1 MSARRYN
8 YSEIDELNRI
18 LTVERELV
26 LKTQENYRILKEK
39 FLEIS
44 RENENLKI
52 DRKKLLEGEESREK
66 LQELETRSDELIKK
80 MKQSN
85 EEREVRY
92 EKFKVDTIEELQNV
106 YRKELQD
113 QNQQIEKLR
122 EDRRDLIKENDE
134 LLEKIVG
141 LNTEIDDFKRKE
153 KGKEVDMRM
162 KFDQKLRE
170 LVLSNDKRTSPRFE
184 HMEQLIEN
192 LHLEIQRKEEI
203 ILEKNREY
211 STEISEKNL
220 EIEELKRS
228 ENSLKFQIQ
237 HLDSTILNLN
247 HQIQKINSESDQTS
261 EINILKLK
269 NDQFMKENL
278 ELELK
283 FRHDEREFSRKL
295 GQLELQFSVRI
306 SEFEKLCEQKDMEI
320 EDLKSHLETSE
331 KVQESLKM
339 YERNLQIEE
348 EHRERLEMEVK
359 SLYEKLQKSGE
370 EKEEFE
376 KNLKLERDKLEISLV
391 SMKKKLEM
399 TPEAPENVEKLRKE
413 LRESERRRQSEK
425 EKYQKI
431 ILELKDA
438 LKRLEK
444 NYREAVG
451 RLQETIP
458 HF

>member
-170 LVLSNDKRTSPRFE
+170 LVLSNDKRTSP
-184 HMEQLIEN
+184 
-192 LHLEIQRKEEI
+192 
-203 ILEKNREY
+203 
-211 STEISEKNL
+211 S
-220 EIEELKRS
+220 
-228 ENSLKFQIQ
+228 
-237 HLDSTILNLN
+237 LNL
-247 HQIQKINSESDQTS
+247 QIQKINSESDQAS

-283 FRHDEREFSRKL
+283 FRYDEREFSRKL
-295 GQLELQFSVRI
+295 GQLEQQFSVRI

-444 NYREAVG
+444 NYRDAVG